1 MGRSMAM
8 VGTGPIPGRTPIS
21 VPSRQPRRQ
30 YARFSSVRATENPRA
45 KCSSNSINGS
55 YLDKARPEGEHQAQ
69 ALDEGEPYED
79 DQADGVDEGD
89 FPAEFMAGEA
99 AYHDE
104 QEYRYVDTDHVQNDA
119 GKNDGTNDD
128 AENAEVKAFDFG
140 FFGLFLQ
147 GRKGDPRSKNGKAE
161 AKPEWEVA
169 GAHASGR
176 THGVARS
183 TKRESN
189 TKWHVHDSGPE
200 VMLISKLYV
209 D

>member
-30 YARFSSVRATENPRA
+30 YARFSSVRATETPRA

-89 FPAEFMAGEA
+89 FPAELMTRKA
-99 AYHDE
+99 AYHY
-104 QEYRYVDTDHVQNDA
+104 QEEYGDVDAQYVEHDA
-119 GKNDGTNDD
+119 REHNGADDD
-128 AENAEVKAFDFG
+128 AENAEIETFDFR
-140 FFGLFLQ
+140 FFGLRSEEHTSELQ
-147 GRKGDPRSKNGKAE
+147 S
-161 AKPEWEVA
+161 
-169 GAHASGR
+169 
-176 THGVARS
+176 
-183 TKRESN
+183 
-189 TKWHVHDSGPE
+189 
-200 VMLISKLYV
+200 
-209 D
+209 